1 MKAFKNEWVLYVPQG
16 GTLPIDQQVKLLQL
30 TPVYGMIFFVN
41 PPPDT
46 TVTDVTAEIEEKLKS

>member
-1 MKAFKNEWVLYVPQG
+1 MKAFKSEWVLYVPQG
-16 GTLPIDQQVKLLQL
+16 GKLPIDQQVKLLQL
-30 TPVYGMIFFVN
+30 TPAYGMILFVN